1 MVPAG
6 FSRSS
11 LKAASSASI
20 SSNRGPRLC
29 SRRSPASVGETL
41 RVVRVKKPNAEPR
54 FKFAQGVAQRRL
66 RNAELRR
73 GFREAALARYGQE
86 GLEVIQSAAL
96 HL

>member
-1 MVPAG
+1 
-6 FSRSS
+6 
-11 LKAASSASI
+11 
-20 SSNRGPRLC
+20 
-29 SRRSPASVGETL
+29 
-41 RVVRVKKPNAEPR
+41 VKKPNAEPR

-66 RNAELRR
+66 RNAELRG